1 MTLSQAMS
9 TADTIQACNL
19 DLVRREAGYGQL
31 FSGTKIGA
39 AASILSLLT
48 NGIATLLTAYKA
60 WLVLLPFFK
69 PSDCAVVLISWR
81 RRHAKLLRTY
91 FTEGTAM
98 TNVERILILLTE
110 SGLTYST
117 IWVSQRV
124 LTHPHPTTR

>member
-1 MTLSQAMS
+1 MPSGPTVGVLHQIRLSDTMTLFQAMS

-60 WLVLLPFFK
+60 W
-69 PSDCAVVLISWR
+69 
-81 RRHAKLLRTY
+81 
-91 FTEGTAM
+91 
-98 TNVERILILLTE
+98 
-110 SGLTYST
+110 
-117 IWVSQRV
+117 
-124 LTHPHPTTR
+124 